1 MDLYGNL
8 QTCPKC
14 KMIHKKLQEKGID
27 FNFIDNEEEV
37 MKVAKKYGI
46 MGIPFAIQDGKVL
59 QTNDLMKLGMNVK

>member
-37 MKVAKKYGI
+37 MEVAEQNGV
-46 MGIPFAIQDGKVL
+46 MGIPFAINGDRILGFV
-59 QTNDLMKLGMNVK
+59 DLVKL